1 MKRYRRLR
9 TTKTLRNLV
18 RETTLA
24 ADDLIQPFFV
34 VEGAGK
40 KEPIA
45 SMPGIFRYSPDLLVG
60 AVEEYVKAGGETC
73 LLFGIPAKKDAAAS
87 QAYALKGVVPTAIH
101 KIKKEFPD
109 FLVATDV
116 CLCAYMDHG
125 HCGVMHNQTVDNDK
139 TLPLLAQMALAHAE
153 AGGDIVAPSDMMDF
167 RVQRIREDLDK
178 HGFPNVVLMSYAVKY
193 ASAYYGP
200 FREAAD
206 SAPRFGD
213 RKTYQMDYA
222 NSREAV
228 KEALQDIEEGADI
241 VMVKP
246 ALAYL
251 DIIASLRQKV
261 NVPVAAYSVSG
272 EYAMIKAAAEKN
284 WVNEPDIVLESLTA
298 MKRAG
303 ADILITYH
311 AQEALRWMND
321 EGRTTNDDNRR

>member
-1 MKRYRRLR
+1 M
-9 TTKTLRNLV
+9 TKTLRNLV
-18 RETTLA
+18 SETTLT

-34 VEGAGK
+34 VEGVGK
-40 KEPIA
+40 KEPVV
-45 SMPGIFRYSPDLLVG
+45 SMPGIFRYSPDLLTG
-60 AVEEYVKAGGETC
+60 AVEEYVKAGGQGC
-73 LLFGIPAKKDAAAS
+73 LLFGIPEKKDAIAS
-87 QAYALKGVVPTAIH
+87 QAYASKGVVPAAIQR
-101 KIKKEFPD
+101 IKKEFPD
-109 FLVATDV
+109 FLVMTDV

-125 HCGVMHNQTVDNDK
+125 HCGVIHNQMVDNDK
-139 TLPLLAQMALAHAE
+139 TLPLLAQMALAHAG
-153 AGGDIVAPSDMMDF
+153 AGCDIVAPSDMMDC
-167 RVQRIREDLDK
+167 RVQKIREALDK
-178 HGFPNVVLMSYAVKY
+178 HGFLDVVLMSYAVKY

-206 SAPRFGD
+206 SAPQFGD

-228 KEALQDIEEGADI
+228 KEAMQDIEEGADI

-272 EYAMIKAAAEKN
+272 EYSMIKAAAEKN
-284 WVNEPDIVLESLTA
+284 WMNESDIVLESLTA

-311 AQEALRWMND
+311 AQEALRWMDD
-321 EGRTTNDDNRR
+321 ERR

>member
-18 RETTLA
+18 RETTLSA
-24 ADDLIQPFFV
+24 YDFIQPFFV
-34 VEGAGK
+34 VEGTQK
-40 KEPIA
+40 KESIA
-45 SMPGIFRYSPDLLVG
+45 SMPGIFRYSPDILIG
-60 AVEEYVKAGGETC
+60 AVEEYVKAGGEAC
-73 LLFGIPAKKDAAAS
+73 LLFGIPEKKDAAAS
-87 QAYALKGVVPTAIH
+87 QAYALKGVVPTAIQR
-101 KIKKEFPD
+101 IKKEFPD

-139 TLPLLAQMALAHAE
+139 TLPLLAKMALTHAE
-153 AGGDIVAPSDMMDF
+153 AGCDIVAPSDMMDF
-167 RVQRIREDLDK
+167 RVQRIREELDK
-178 HGFPNVVLMSYAVKY
+178 HGFLNVVLMSYAVKY

-206 SAPRFGD
+206 SAPQFGD
-213 RKTYQMDYA
+213 RRTYQMDYA

-272 EYAMIKAAAEKN
+272 EYSMIKAAAEKN
-284 WVNEPDIVLESLTA
+284 WVNESDIVLESLTA

-303 ADILITYH
+303 ADIIITYH
-311 AQEALRWMND
+311 AQEALKWL
-321 EGRTTNDDNRR
+321 G